1 MGLHANG
8 NLFVNTGSMQSRI
21 NKFQLCK
28 NQGCTAGKSID
39 PGDTLYI
46 RDLYGDLP
54 TGANRGKWINNAAN
68 GNHMQ
73 LTADFNRAAK
83 LTLTKWPCGKYCLG
97 GIESGVGPA
106 CPAEAISLTMYS
118 QDPNM
123 CVPFKLIEVPCAPKA
138 LENNCI
144 WTNPDE
150 QCAACGL
157 VGSACGLT
165 GTAM

>member
-8 NLFVNTGSMQSRI
+8 NLFANTGSMQSQPS
-21 NKFQLCK
+21 KFQLCK
-28 NQGCTAGKSID
+28 DQG
-39 PGDTLYI
+39 TLYI
-46 RDLYGDLP
+46 RDLYGDIP

-68 GNHMQ
+68 GDHMQ

-123 CVPFKLIEVPCAPKA
+123 CVPFKLIEVPSDPKA

-157 VGSACGLT
+157 AGSACGLT